1 MDGNTGTYQYNM
13 QSTQILKFSIKQNT
27 ALLTASTDQL
37 HLRQTREESY
47 WLEDW
52 CNIIDPCGLR

>member
-37 HLRQTREESY
+37 HLWKTGEDY
-47 WLEDW
+47 YPLED
-52 CNIIDPCGLR
+52 